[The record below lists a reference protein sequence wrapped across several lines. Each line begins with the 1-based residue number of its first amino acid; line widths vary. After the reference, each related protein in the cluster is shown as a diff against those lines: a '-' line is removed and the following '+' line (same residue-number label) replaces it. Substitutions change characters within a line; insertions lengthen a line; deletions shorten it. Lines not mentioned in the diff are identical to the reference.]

1 MKGADVV
8 LERFLVSKPRFW
20 LPKTLPKPSQNLSK
34 NDVPENMQFFINF
47 CSNFDACC
55 KSQHQKN
62 VRPRSVLLAFHT
74 IQRVARC
81 MHFWFKKPAKNPSKT
96 MSEPI
101 KNRCKKH
108 IVFHHRVF
116 WALASIWEPLGLQ
129 VGAKLAVL
137 DSQGPPKSLQNPVFW
152 EHVSKM
158 LPKRF
163 PSGSKRSPKEG
174 PELNFRRFFD
184 RFGNLFSSFFSVKFS
199 PPNLQLSYYVLAE

>member
-1 MKGADVV
+1 
-8 LERFLVSKPRFW
+8 
-20 LPKTLPKPSQNLSK
+20 
-34 NDVPENMQFFINF
+34 MQIFIDF
-47 CSNFDACC
+47 CMIFVASC

-81 MHFWFKKPAKNPSKT
+81 MHFWFKKPVKNPSKT

-137 DSQGPPKSLQNPVFW
+137 DSQDPPQSLQNPVFW

-158 LPKRF
+158 LPKRL
-163 PSGSKRSPKEG
+163 PSGSKRNPEEG

-184 RFGNLFSSFFSVKFS
+184 RFGNFFSSFFSVKINS
-199 PPNLQLSYYVLAE
+199 LHQNSSYHIMYLLSDTIT